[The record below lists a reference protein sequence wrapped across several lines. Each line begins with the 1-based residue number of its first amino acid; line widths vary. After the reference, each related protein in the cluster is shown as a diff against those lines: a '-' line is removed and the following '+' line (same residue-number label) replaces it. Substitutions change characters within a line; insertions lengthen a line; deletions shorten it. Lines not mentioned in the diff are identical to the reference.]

1 MVGKK
6 LKLAAGLM
14 SGTSMDGIDAALL
27 RTDGCAQVE
36 PVTAISLP
44 YAPEFR
50 MALRNALGREEGNRE
65 LSHQLTALHAQAVE
79 QLFAQAGIRN
89 DDVDVVGFHGHT
101 IFHEPA
107 NRKTIQIGDGEAL
120 AQTLGVDVV
129 CDFRSAD
136 VAAGGEGA
144 PFAPLYHVALA
155 PSERPL
161 CFLNI
166 GGVANLTWI
175 GAGADPARAD
185 VFDHLLAFDTGP
197 GNALIDDWVHAR
209 GGLNFDDEGRLAA
222 AGSVD
227 GDVLNALLSDSYF
240 DALPPKSLDRTDFTT
255 VPATGLSLEDGAATL
270 AMFTV
275 RAIQRAVAFLPE
287 APKRWLVT
295 GGGRKNGYLM
305 DALAEALGA
314 PVAPTEAEGIDGDVL
329 EAQAFAYLAVRSLAG
344 LPLSGPSTTGV
355 SSPQHGGRLCV
366 ARAA

>member
-1 MVGKK
+1 MNGNDV
-6 LKLAAGLM
+6 KLAVGLM

-27 RTDGCAQVE
+27 RTDGRAQVE
-36 PVTAISLP
+36 PVAAISLP

-50 MALRNALGREEGNRE
+50 TALRNALGQEQEHRA
-65 LSHQLTALHAQAVE
+65 LAHDLTALHVQAVE
-79 QLFAQAGIRN
+79 RLFSLANIN
-89 DDVDVVGFHGHT
+89 SSDVDVVGFHGHT

-120 AQTLGVDVV
+120 AQALGVDVV
-129 CDFRSAD
+129 YDFRSAD

-144 PFAPLYHVALA
+144 PFAPLYHAALA
-155 PSERPL
+155 PAERPL

-175 GAGADPARAD
+175 GAAADPAGAD
-185 VFDHLLAFDTGP
+185 IFDHLLAFDTGP
-197 GNALIDDWVHAR
+197 GNALIDDWVRAQ
-209 GGLNFDDEGRLAA
+209 GGLDFDRDGRLAA
-222 AGSVD
+222 AGKVD
-227 GDVLNALLSDSYF
+227 DGVLKVLLSDSYF
-240 DALPPKSLDRTDFTT
+240 DTPPPKSLDRTDFTT
-255 VPATGLSLEDGAATL
+255 GPASGLSLEDGAATL

-287 APKRWLVT
+287 SPARWIVT
-295 GGGRKNGYLM
+295 GGGRKNVYLM
-305 DALAEALGA
+305 RALAAALGA
-314 PVAPTEAEGIDGDVL
+314 PVVPTEAGGIDGDVL

-355 SSPQHGGRLCV
+355 SSPQRGGRLCV